1 LIDEAPY
8 SRLQYELRRVRIL
21 VQSVPALMLDRL
33 IVTPQQKP
41 AALLWHGAKKGIELR
56 RRNLGGQRAPP
67 IATAQ

>member
-1 LIDEAPY
+1 
-8 SRLQYELRRVRIL
+8 
-21 VQSVPALMLDRL
+21 MLDRL